1 MAAAPDSRIGD
12 WVNSAEFEQAV
23 MAAGLAPL
31 PSGIAE
37 LFIRYLD
44 LLLRWNAKLNL
55 TAVREPSQIVNR
67 HFLEC
72 IQCAQ
77 ALPDTQSL
85 LDLGSG
91 AGLPGIPI
99 AIIRR
104 EINVT
109 LGESQGKKAT
119 FLRETVRVLGLNV
132 SVYNQRVE
140 NMAEDSV
147 FGTVTLRAV
156 DRMQDAA
163 RAAIK
168 RVRPGGWLVLFATES
183 TEETLRLALTD
194 VSWERRMP
202 ILGLEKGFLLFGQKP
217 CST

>member
-1 MAAAPDSRIGD
+1 MAATPDSRIGD
-12 WVNSAEFEQAV
+12 WVNNAEFEQAV
-23 MAAGLAPL
+23 MTAGLAPL
-31 PSGIAE
+31 PSGTAE

-55 TAVREPSQIVNR
+55 TAVREPLQIVHR

-77 ALPDTQSL
+77 ALPTVQTL
-85 LDLGSG
+85 LDFGSG

-99 AIIRR
+99 AIVRPDI
-104 EINVT
+104 EVT

-119 FLRETVRVLGLNV
+119 FLREAVRVLGLNV
-132 SVYNQRVE
+132 NVYNQRVE
-140 NMAEDSV
+140 NMTGDSS
-147 FGTVTLRAV
+147 FGAVTLRAV

-163 RAAIK
+163 RIAIK
-168 RVRPGGWLVLFATES
+168 QVRPNGWLVLFATES
-183 TEETLRLALTD
+183 TEEPLKLALTRLNWD
-194 VSWERRMP
+194 RRMP
-202 ILGLEKGFLLFGQKP
+202 ILGLEKGFLLFGRNL